1 MILKIKSN
9 NKYLLDLLYKNPNT
23 DNGLYFKP
31 LKNGVIVGNAVNA
44 NYYEVVFQ
52 DTKYSYLPEESNQ
65 IDFQNY
71 CNPLVVLQ
79 ICNEL
84 FSHILKD
91 KATFENQEISWLNTT
106 QGKVDNEVCSIEIPT
121 FYIHSNW
128 YRNGEFLLAK
138 YFPGIS
144 VQHQVGR
151 NFKLTITGKNVF
163 EAFNL
168 LNLMALF
175 THITN
180 EYGMFTFIT
189 EDFALKY
196 VRILTNLNDVPYFV
210 FYLFIKRAV
219 KTEKQFLA
227 IKPIFEEYLSKKGIT
242 ANLTYYGTHQDRVRF
257 ISNQL
262 EKDIP
267 ILDVGC
273 GELIYYKRMMNL
285 NFNSNYYAI
294 DTDVQFEKK
303 SHFIAQKFDA
313 DNLHFY
319 TSLNDFTSTEKVNIL
334 LTEVIEHNSLEDAE
348 TLIKQLLTFNF
359 NQLIIS
365 TPNDDFNKFYFD
377 DESMRH
383 DEHHFELNQ
392 TQFKNLI
399 SECIG
404 DNKNYDISYHQIG
417 DSLNGIQ
424 PTQAV
429 IIKNIIP

>member
-1 MILKIKSN
+1 MIFKIKSS
-9 NKYLLDLLYKNPNT
+9 NKHLLDLLFKNPNT
-23 DNGLYFKP
+23 DNGLYLKP
-31 LKNGVIVGNAVNA
+31 LKNGVIVGNAVDA
-44 NYYEVVFQ
+44 NNYEVVFQ
-52 DTKYSYLPEESNQ
+52 DTKYSYLPEDSNQ
-65 IDFQNY
+65 IDFQSY

-84 FSHILKD
+84 FLHILKD
-91 KATFENQEISWLNTT
+91 KATFESQTISWLNIT
-106 QGKVDNEVCSIEIPT
+106 QGEIDNEVCTIEIPT

-128 YRNGEFLLAK
+128 YKNGQFLLVK
-138 YFPGIS
+138 YFPGID

-196 VRILTNLNDVPYFV
+196 VRILTNLENVPYFV

-219 KTEKQFLA
+219 KTDKQFQV
-227 IKPIFEEYLSKKGIT
+227 IKPLFEEYLLKKGIT
-242 ANLTYYGTHQDRVRF
+242 ANLTYYSTHQDRVRF

-262 EKDIP
+262 EKDIA

-273 GELIYYKRMMNL
+273 GEFIYYKRMMNL
-285 NFNSNYYAI
+285 GFNNNYYAV
-294 DTDVQFEKK
+294 DTDVQFERM
-303 SHFIAQKFDA
+303 SNFLSQKYDA
-313 DNLHFY
+313 SNLHFY
-319 TSLNDFTSTEKVNIL
+319 TSLDDYTSTEKVNIL
-334 LTEVIEHNSLEDAE
+334 LTEVIEHNSLEDAKS
-348 TLIKQLLTFNF
+348 LIKQLLTFNF

-365 TPNDDFNKFYFD
+365 TPNDDFNRFYFD
-377 DESMRH
+377 DDAMRH
-383 DEHHFELNQ
+383 DDHHFEL
-392 TQFKNLI
+392 TQIEFRNLI
-399 SECIG
+399 VECIK
-404 DNKNYDISYHQIG
+404 DNQYLDVSYHQIG
-417 DSLNGIQ
+417 DTLNGIQ

-429 IIKNIIP
+429 IIKNRK